1 MIGARK
7 IVLVLA
13 VMLFLVWVV
22 MHFGMIAGDEN
33 GKARFFLGIVF
44 ALMILIRRKDR
55 GLVFEVPSWV
65 TPFSALTGTVLALV
79 GIIFSV
85 GQFEWLGLL
94 MLLFSALHWALDK
107 RRTRNI
113 LLALFVLYWIH
124 PLPGQLFFRLQL
136 LLQVVSVRA
145 AEWMLHCFNYRVWAD
160 GITLNTGFQT
170 FLVPES
176 CSGMVTVVT
185 VLLTALGIGI
195 LLRMKWFETAILM
208 FAGAMQAVVLNII
221 RIFFMV
227 VWSLRMSS
235 EWAGTF
241 LHDTL
246 GFLLFLS
253 VLLVQV
259 EAVYW
264 KMRTTRRLR
273 QKRGIET
280 GEVEEPER
288 ATILPRFWRLLNRW
302 AWVGAFSFVLTAGV
316 MFAIYKK
323 RPAHR
328 AVMISEVVD
337 GLMERDLEKAE
348 RAIQQVLQLNPGRRE
363 FLSKRVQV
371 MVLRGKYTDA
381 LTEIEKFRGK
391 LSTTEN
397 VMKSFA
403 LMSLKRDDEAI
414 VLIES
419 LSEAEKKIPG
429 VAMIRAEYAAGKN
442 LPGVVASNVVI
453 ASISPLLIHR
463 VRGLFPYLGAHQQ
476 WRAIADSDNTNVP
489 YKDCSHAL
497 IVVYAG
503 LELGD
508 VFRASRALKAGLTV
522 WPNDP
527 RFIGSLYMLAAK
539 RPGSEWEGLFADNI
553 RVNISNLDT
562 DRLASY
568 MEYCFKLKRPDLA
581 WLLYVRL
588 REMDPHDPALYLVPA
603 QFGKNWFIFRRHQI
617 GIAAGDKTLSLDL
630 KSFSRKTRTLRPF
643 KSFWDNVPLVDE
655 MSADSVES
663 KRLKYLNQCLAELER
678 RKAAGRINRRM
689 HMTYPGALFM
699 AGRFK
704 EAEAVL
710 DELEQKY
717 PDAARDLLFQRAV
730 FYDQQGQWQKSYEV
744 LMKYRRL
751 STSSDNLNANIM
763 LINAMLNLN
772 MGVCAMDVAE
782 REREA
787 FPDSNQTLMTI
798 AAIWNI
804 FGFKDQALFL
814 LSRNGDQGWNSGA
827 IAQLLYETGCY
838 READK
843 LGRSMGIEINKKREF
858 EKQGVFPLPAELV
871 IVRRWPEKITTVEMD
886 RESEQQLLE
895 SGRAVSPFIR
905 ELKYLTA
912 KWYAA
917 KGHGNVSDPAKW
929 LAVGR
934 DDMEKVGAL
943 YHLAMLLARQ
953 KEYEKASDVIERAIV
968 MMPRSAMLWRILVSL
983 TAGDSDVI
991 RRARLSC
998 PTDPE
1003 LWLASLVVRTR
1014 KEGGGKWL
1022 LDEMTKV
1029 AANKDFA
1036 PGVMVRAGDFLLRK
1050 KMVEPASAAAKSAIE
1065 RCRGSIS
1072 AYVLG
1077 LRCALTV
1084 KDVKLAL
1091 SCVLLGIE
1099 YARDPGP
1106 FYRLLVE
1113 IKSIGKATD
1122 ADMIAALE
1130 YLQEHFPKE
1139 KQWAERLG
1147 DAYFHRGNIKRAMS
1161 VLDEAMV
1168 GSLRGVK
1175 VRSLLLAAEAA
1186 RLEGEYAKA
1195 IKILEN
1201 GHSVYPDMPS
1211 ILNNLVYTLA
1221 RHGEDLQNVAR
1232 AKELLPKLI
1241 EVGGKSAQVLDTV
1254 AMVYMRTGDL
1264 VRAKEYAEK
1273 AQDLFEKDEYA
1284 ALEADFNSAELIFR
1298 MGDLRGAK
1306 ELLDRIG
1313 RARDRYQFVD
1323 FGIKELLKR
1332 IEEESRKR

>member
-1 MIGARK
+1 MTGVRK

-13 VMLFLVWVV
+13 VMLFLVWTV

-44 ALMILIRRKDR
+44 AFLILIRRKER
-55 GLVFEVPSWV
+55 AVVSAFPYWV
-65 TPFSALTGTVLALV
+65 IPFSAMAGTVLAIV

-94 MLLFSALHWALDK
+94 MLLFAALNWALDK
-107 RRTRNI
+107 RNTRDI
-113 LLALFVLYWIH
+113 LPALFVLYWIH
-124 PLPGQLFFRLQL
+124 PLPGQLFSKLQL
-136 LLQVVSVRA
+136 VLQVVSVRA
-145 AEWMLHCFNYRVWAD
+145 AEWLLHCLNYRVWAD

-195 LLRMKWFETAILM
+195 FLRLKWFETAALM
-208 FAGAMQAVVLNII
+208 LLGAVQAVILNIV

-227 VWSLRMSS
+227 VWSLRMPS

-246 GFLLFLS
+246 GFLLFLA

-259 EAVYW
+259 EAVFW
-264 KMRTTRRLR
+264 KAQSARRSR
-273 QKRGIET
+273 QKRGIEI

-288 ATILPRFWRLLNRW
+288 ATILPRFWRLVDRW
-302 AWVGAFSFVLTAGV
+302 ALAGIITLVLSAGV
-316 MFAIYKK
+316 AFAIYKK

-328 AVMISEVVD
+328 AVMVSEVVD

-348 RAIQQVLQLNPGRRE
+348 RAIQQVLLLSPGRRE
-363 FLSKRVQV
+363 FLSRRVQV
-371 MVLRGKYTDA
+371 MVLRGRYADA
-381 LTEIEKFRGK
+381 LDELEGFRGK
-391 LSTTEN
+391 LSTTET

-403 LMSLKRDDEAI
+403 LMSLKRADEAI
-414 VLIES
+414 ILIES

-429 VAMIRAEYAAGKN
+429 VALIRAEYAAGRD

-453 ASISPLLIHR
+453 ASLSPLLVNR

-476 WRAIADSDNTNVP
+476 WRAIVDSDNINVP
-489 YKDCSHAL
+489 YKDFTHAL

-508 VFRASRALKAGLTV
+508 IFRASRALKAGLV
-522 WPNDP
+522 LWPNDS

-539 RPGSEWEGLFADNI
+539 RPGSEWEDLFAENV
-553 RVNISNLDT
+553 RVNISNLDA

-581 WLLYVRL
+581 WLLYARL
-588 REMDPHDPALYLVPA
+588 REIDPRDPALFLVPA
-603 QFGKNWFIFRRHQI
+603 QFGRIWFTFRRHQV

-630 KSFSRKTRTLRPF
+630 KSFCRQTRTFGPF
-643 KSFWDNVPLVDE
+643 KSFWDRVPLADE
-655 MSADSVES
+655 MSADSMEN
-663 KRLKYLNQCLAELER
+663 RRRTYLNQCLAELEK

-699 AGRFK
+699 AGRYK

-730 FYDQQGQWQKSYEV
+730 FYDQQGQWQRSYEV
-744 LMKYRRL
+744 LMKYRKL
-751 STSSDNLNANIM
+751 STSVDNLNANIM
-763 LINAMLNLN
+763 LINAMLNMN
-772 MGVCAMDVAE
+772 MGVCAMEIAE
-782 REREA
+782 RDHEA
-787 FPDSNQTLMTI
+787 FPNSNQTLMTI

-814 LSRNGDQGWNSGA
+814 LSRGGEQGWNSGA
-827 IAQLLYETGCY
+827 IAQLLYEIGCY

-843 LGRSMGIEINKKREF
+843 LGRSVGVAISRKREF
-858 EKQGVFPLPAELV
+858 EKQGVFALPAEFT
-871 IVRRWPEKITTVEMD
+871 IVRKWPVKLTAAEME
-886 RESEQQLLE
+886 REAEQQMLESE
-895 SGRAVSPFIR
+895 RAVSPYIR
-905 ELKYLTA
+905 KLRHITAEWYTA
-912 KWYAA
+912 K
-917 KGHGNVSDPAKW
+917 GRGDVSSPARW
-929 LAVGR
+929 IAVGR
-934 DDMEKVGAL
+934 DDLEKVGAL

-953 KEYEKASDVIERAIV
+953 REYEKAGDVVERAIV

-983 TAGDSDVI
+983 KTGDPAVI
-991 RRARLSC
+991 RAARLAC
-998 PTDPE
+998 PSDPE
-1003 LWLASLVVRTR
+1003 LWLASLVVRVR

-1022 LDEMTKV
+1022 SDEV
-1029 AANKDFA
+1029 AKAVANRDFA

-1050 KMVEPASAAAKSAIE
+1050 KMVEQASAAARSAIE
-1065 RCRGSIS
+1065 RCRGAIS
-1072 AYVLG
+1072 AYILG
-1077 LRCALTV
+1077 LQCALTA
-1084 KDVKLAL
+1084 KDMKWAL
-1091 SCVLLGIE
+1091 SCVLLGVE
-1099 YARDPGP
+1099 YAREPEP

-1130 YLQEHFPKE
+1130 YLHEHFPRE

-1147 DAYFHRGNIKRAMS
+1147 EAYFQRGNIKRAMS
-1161 VLDEAMV
+1161 IFDEAMV
-1168 GSLRGVK
+1168 GSLKGVK

-1186 RLEGEYAKA
+1186 RLEGEYVKA
-1195 IKILEN
+1195 IKILESAY
-1201 GHSVYPDMPS
+1201 SVYPDMPS
-1211 ILNNLVYTLA
+1211 ILNNLVYTLV
-1221 RHGEDLQNVAR
+1221 RHGGDQQNVSR

-1241 EVGGKSAQVLDTV
+1241 EVGGRSAQVLDTV

-1264 VRAKEYAEK
+1264 ARAKEYAEK
-1273 AQDLFEKDEYA
+1273 ARDLFEKDEYA

-1298 MGDLRGAK
+1298 LGDLRVAK
-1306 ELLDRIG
+1306 EILDRIG
-1313 RARDRYQFVD
+1313 RARDRSQFVD
-1323 FGIKELLKR
+1323 FGMKELLKR
-1332 IEEESRKR
+1332 IEEESRKK